1 MTKVVSTKLQVDELE
16 RFTVMAEQQGETKAG
31 LLRRLILEHL
41 SNGDKVKDVDPAGRS
56 DLYERVI
63 KGLPV
68 KKTGNSDCQSSCQ
81 NIKPR
86 SPLVRE
92 SPGNRSL
99 VSVNRYPR
107 IGLAAPAPPV
117 KVSIRENR
125 DVVRHP
131 NSLTPSKGRL
141 PVDRNDS
148 GGRLKASNQS
158 TTVKGV
164 LFLLFL
170 IWLRHKS
177 QPSSTQ

>member
-1 MTKVVSTKLQVDELE
+1 MTKVISTKLKVDELE

-31 LLRRLILEHL
+31 LLRRLVLEYL
-41 SNGDKVKDVDPAGRS
+41 SNGDKVRDVDPAGRS

-68 KKTGNSDCQSSCQ
+68 RKPSSGNSQSSCRS
-81 NIKPR
+81 IKSC

-99 VSVNRYPR
+99 VSVNRQSHTK
-107 IGLAAPAPPV
+107 LLAPAPPV

-131 NSLTPSKGRL
+131 NSLTPSDGRL
-141 PVDRNDS
+141 PVYRNDS
-148 GGRLKASNQS
+148 RSRLEASNKS
-158 TTVKGV
+158 TAVKGV
-164 LFLLFL
+164 LFVLFL
-170 IWLRHKS
+170 LWLRHKS
-177 QPSSTQ
+177 QPSST